1 MSSTTVS
8 DDRFLSDEERL
19 SKLVRR
25 QTELEVVNSE
35 LRNNNK
41 KQNSR
46 KVFVGS
52 GPGSVLFLSGNPVKV
67 LSDIEKELQSIKKK
81 VEKKS
86 DAKQSS
92 ELNFWKIAHCE
103 FLSWLFLRYC
113 DKNQLNI

>member
-1 MSSTTVS
+1 
-8 DDRFLSDEERL
+8 
-19 SKLVRR
+19 
-25 QTELEVVNSE
+25 
-35 LRNNNK
+35 
-41 KQNSR
+41 
-46 KVFVGS
+46 
-52 GPGSVLFLSGNPVKV
+52 